1 MQNFKIGTFNLLNLI
16 LPEQTY
22 YGNRSYNQESYQKKV
37 AWIGSQL
44 DRMDADI
51 VGFQEV
57 FDEDALRDALQKS
70 NHLRKANLV
79 MVPRTSDTPAVAIAS
94 RFPIISHEIVEGFP
108 INMELEGGVSLP
120 TKKFTRPVLKAV
132 IEIRPKL
139 LLTFITAHLK
149 SKRPMLDKDDHHIT
163 LLERAEGEAKATIHR
178 LAEALALRAVVVDEL
193 QNRRNPLI
201 LVGDLND
208 NDRAVSTRIISGE
221 PPFRNMPDHV
231 KRGIW
236 DVLLYHVKEIQSRK
250 SYQDFYYTHI
260 HNGHH
265 EALDHIMVSQELVG
279 ENPESIGRVG
289 YVRTFNDH
297 LIDETLSDERVEEW
311 QSDHAQV
318 VASIELKN

>member
-1 MQNFKIGTFNLLNLI
+1 MTNDFKVGTFNLFNLI
-16 LPEQTY
+16 SPEKTY
-22 YGNRSYNQESYQKKV
+22 YGKRSYSHETYQQKI

-44 DRMDADI
+44 DRMGADI

-57 FDEDALRDALQKS
+57 FDEKALREALQKS
-70 NHLRKANLV
+70 DYMRSAKIV
-79 MVPRTSDTPAVAIAS
+79 MVPCKGDTPSVAIAS
-94 RFPIISHEIVEGFP
+94 RFPILAYEVIEGFP
-108 INMELEGGVSLP
+108 ATMDME
-120 TKKFTRPVLKAV
+120 TKEFTRAILKV
-132 IEIRPKL
+132 TIEVRPNL
-139 LLTFITAHLK
+139 AITFLTAHLK
-149 SKRPMLDKDDHHIT
+149 SKRPMLDKEDRDIT
-163 LLERAEGEAKATIHR
+163 LLERSEGEVKATIHR
-178 LAEALALRAVVVDEL
+178 LAEALALRTIIVDEL
-193 QNRRNPLI
+193 QNRRKPLI

-208 NDRAVSTRIISGE
+208 NDRAVSTRVISGE

-236 DVLLYHVKEIQSRK
+236 DIILYHVKEIQSRK

-265 EALDHIMVSQELVG
+265 EALDHIMVSQELVA

-297 LIDETLSDERVEEW
+297 LIDETLSDERVAEW

-318 VASIELKN
+318 VACIELKG